1 MDALAALNFGAVIA
15 LNIRG
20 RGVTGAAEVEKGTVH
35 AGWIAGGLL
44 LVVYAMLGWAGVLT
58 GAAYPGCDTGA
69 QVLTAL
75 AEHLFGKGG
84 LLLVAGIFIIA
95 CFNTCVG
102 QYFHGLLP
110 GLSYP
115 VLAAFFAAASML
127 ISNLG
132 LAGIIRLSTP
142 VLGALY
148 PVAIL
153 LILLSFVPGL
163 EKRRGVYPLCI
174 GFAAVQSIA
183 AALPLGPVTA
193 AANAVP
199 LAAAGFGWVLPAL
212 AGLALALAAGGADPL
227 CRG

>member
-1 MDALAALNFGAVIA
+1 MQKLSGKNLALVGFTLFSMFFGAGNLIFPPH
-15 LNIRG
+15 L
-20 RGVTGAAEVEKGTVH
+20 
-35 AGWIAGGLL
+35 
-44 LVVYAMLGWAGVLT
+44 
-58 GAAYPGCDTGA
+58 GA
-69 QVLTAL
+69 QAGSSFLPAFLGL
-75 AEHLFGKGG
+75 AISAVG
-84 LLLVAGIFIIA
+84 LPVAGIFIIA
-95 CFNTCVG
+95 CFNTCVGLIACVG

-163 EKRRGVYPLCI
+163 EKRRGIYPLCI
-174 GFAAVQSIA
+174 GFAAVQSI
-183 AALPLGPVTA
+183 
-193 AANAVP
+193 
-199 LAAAGFGWVLPAL
+199 AAAGFGWVLPAL
-212 AGLALALAAGGADPL
+212 AGLALAFAAGGADPL
-227 CRG
+227 RHG